1 MAEYIDR
8 KALEKAMTIAAA
20 NGKDKDRRTW
30 AKAICVLHDILALST
45 AMSSVGINAEAGGTA
60 MTQTMTAISKAVSAG
75 GDDLETFAK
84 IAGVSASEF
93 ADMWGNEP
101 IDAIS
106 AFIGGL
112 GKMNENGED
121 TISVLDEL
129 GLSGIRQSI
138 LILIIT
144 QRQQQELQR

>member
-1 MAEYIDR
+1 
-8 KALEKAMTIAAA
+8 
-20 NGKDKDRRTW
+20 
-30 AKAICVLHDILALST
+30 
-45 AMSSVGINAEAGGTA
+45 MSSVGINAEAGGTA

-112 GKMNENGED
+112 GKMERTRSPYWMNWGSPGFASP
-121 TISVLDEL
+121 ICFV
-129 GLSGIRQSI
+129 R
-138 LILIIT
+138 
-144 QRQQQELQR
+144 